1 MSALAE
7 YIPTGPEPLPDYGP
21 PLPALLRR
29 YIKASGLTYTA
40 LARRCGTT
48 ESTIWRIAHGER
60 RCYRYVLLRIAA
72 ELELTP
78 PEIDRLLITAGIA
91 PTWAAS
97 GPVRNLV
104 AILRN
109 CDEHT
114 RRSITAQLE
123 SMRIRHSTD

>member
-7 YIPTGPEPLPDYGP
+7 YIPTGPEPRPDYGP
-21 PLPALLRR
+21 PLPALLTR
-29 YIKASGLTYTA
+29 YIEASGLTYSEIG
-40 LARRCGTT
+40 RRCGCQG
-48 ESTIWRIAHGER
+48 SVIWRIAHGER
-60 RCYRYVLLRIAA
+60 RCYRYVLLRIAS

-97 GPVRNLV
+97 GPVRDLV
-104 AILRN
+104 SILRN

-123 SMRIRHSTD
+123 SVRMRHSTA